1 MDRIFIQGAYM
12 KKLIILAA
20 GKGTRMKSELP
31 KVMHKLGNKPML
43 EHVIENA
50 CGSEDTEVIL
60 VVGYGAD
67 IVKNHFGDKVKYAHQ
82 TEQLGTGH
90 AVMMAMDFIEDEDEV
105 VIACGDTPLIDQEAF
120 AALAEAKSNNLG
132 AVVMTAFVENPKDYG
147 RIIKENG
154 LFKKIVE
161 ERDASED
168 QRKIQ
173 EVNVG
178 TYVIDGKLLKTSIQQ
193 ITNSNDQKE
202 YYLTDVFE
210 IAARESGV
218 ATSMI
223 DEESMLG
230 INSKLQLAQA
240 EEILQ
245 KRINQ
250 GHMRQGVILKDPRT
264 TYIDKAAEIAEDVV
278 IYPNCHIIGQ
288 TRIGKNTII
297 RENTTIENSVIGE
310 DCTVKSSTIIESK
323 VGNATTIG
331 PNAYLRPKSEVGNN
345 CKIGDFVELKNAK
358 FGDGSKA
365 SHLAYIGDAIIG
377 KNVNIGCGVVFV
389 NYDGKNK
396 FTSTVGDHAFIGSNA
411 NLVAPVEIGENAFVA
426 AGSTITD
433 SVPQKSLAI
442 ARQRQTN
449 KENWIKNY

>member
-1 MDRIFIQGAYM
+1 M

-31 KVMHKLGNKPML
+31 KVMHKLANKPML

-50 CGSEDTEVIL
+50 HVSEDMEVVL

-67 IVKNHFGDKVKYAHQ
+67 IVKNHFSDKVKYAYQ

-105 VIACGDTPLIDQEAF
+105 IIACGDTPLIDREAF
-120 AALAEAKSNNLG
+120 VNLARAKSNNLG
-132 AVVMTAFVENPKDYG
+132 AVVMTAIVENPKDYG

-154 LFKKIVE
+154 RFKKIVE
-161 ERDASED
+161 ERDATEE

-178 TYVIDGKLLKTSIQQ
+178 TYIIDGKVLKNAISQ
-193 ITNSNDQKE
+193 ITNTNDQKE

-210 IAARESGV
+210 IAAKECGV
-218 ATSMI
+218 ASSAI

-230 INSKLQLAQA
+230 INSKLQLFQA

-245 KRINQ
+245 RRINHA
-250 GHMRQGVILKDPRT
+250 HMLNGVIIKDAKT
-264 TYIDKAAEIAEDVV
+264 TYIDKEAEIAPDVV
-278 IYPNCHIIGQ
+278 IYPNCHIIGK
-288 TRIGKNTII
+288 TKIGKNTII
-297 RENTTIENSVIGE
+297 RENTTIEDSVIGE
-310 DCTVKSSTIIESK
+310 DCVIKSSTIIESK
-323 VGNATTIG
+323 VGNDTTIG
-331 PNAYLRPKSEVGNN
+331 PNAYLRPKSDVGNH

-365 SHLAYIGDAIIG
+365 SHLAYIGDAVIG

-396 FTSTVGDHAFIGSNA
+396 FVSTVGDNAFIGSNA

-433 SVPQKSLAI
+433 SVPQKGLAI